1 MNIECSDFHS
11 IALLN
16 HFNQDMINCYYRPRC
31 IVSENLKKNSLLYY
45 LLFGELRTEY
55 MNCTYDNFLYH
66 AIGIDFENH
75 VHKSDCFFEVLT
87 DLFSRDEA
95 VILTTDL
102 YYSKENTDFYH
113 RTHHDHYTIVK
124 GYEEISDSFIII
136 DEAADQ
142 RYTPDAKEI
151 VYSERYIAADELQA
165 LTCHLNSAGY
175 MNLQDT
181 DGSEQDEMYFSY
193 KLAKKNNDDSILDMG
208 KIFEEY
214 QNHLKHMLSIL
225 PEIGESFKIDICAY
239 GKMVSDKEPDKSFYP
254 FPIEIV
260 NYMLHY
266 HALTAQYNLFGLIM
280 RDSEQKAGIITSFA
294 NAVKVGY
301 KIKALLMKCFYSGSG
316 KSCER
321 ITNKYL
327 DDLCAQE
334 KLLYENL
341 LNSLNDIDVKKII
354 YA

>member
-1 MNIECSDFHS
+1 MDFECSNIHS
-11 IALLN
+11 IALIN
-16 HFNQDMINCYYRPRC
+16 HFNQDMINCFYRPRC
-31 IVSENLKKNSLLYY
+31 IVSENLKKNALLYY
-45 LLFGELRTEY
+45 LLFGELKIEY
-55 MNCTYDNFLYH
+55 MDCTYDDFLCH

-75 VHKSDCFFEVLT
+75 IQNSNCFVEVLT
-87 DLFSRDEA
+87 DLVSRDEA

-102 YYSKENTDFYH
+102 YYSKENIDFYN
-113 RTHHDHYTIVK
+113 RLHHEHYTIVK
-124 GYEEISDSFIII
+124 GYEETSDRFMII

-142 RYTPDAKEI
+142 RYTPDAKEV
-151 VYSERYIAADELQA
+151 VYYERYIAADELKA
-165 LTCHLNSAGY
+165 LACHLDSAGDI
-175 MNLQDT
+175 NLRNT
-181 DGSEQDEMYFSY
+181 DGREQEEMYFSY
-193 KLAKKNNDDSILDMG
+193 ELAKKNNDDILLDVG

-214 QNHLKHMLSIL
+214 QNHLKHILSIL
-225 PEIGESFKIDICAY
+225 QQIGESFKIDVCAY
-239 GKMVSDKEPDKSFYP
+239 KKMVDEKEPDKSFYP

-280 RDSEQKAGIITSFA
+280 RDSEQKAGIIKSFA
-294 NAVKVGY
+294 SAVKIGY
-301 KIKALLMKCFYSGSG
+301 KIKALLMKCFYSGNG

-321 ITNKYL
+321 IINKYI

-341 LNSLNDIDVKKII
+341 LNTTDNMNEKDII